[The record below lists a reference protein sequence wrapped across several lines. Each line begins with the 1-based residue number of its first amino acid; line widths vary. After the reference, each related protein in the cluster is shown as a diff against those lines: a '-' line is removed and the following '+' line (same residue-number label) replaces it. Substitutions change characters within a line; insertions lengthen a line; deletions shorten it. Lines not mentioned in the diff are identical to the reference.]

1 MGKIAE
7 KIAAKG
13 QLDQLARQDDG
24 TRSNDD
30 VIEQAGDLVG
40 TVAIAHGLPVDFDG
54 VTVSIL
60 REPGT
65 NRLLA
70 VICSPVD
77 MHAGEPFAR
86 YSVNMH
92 HVAPPKERK
101 LVLPS

>member
-7 KIAAKG
+7 KIAAKA
-13 QLDQLARQDDG
+13 QLANVQHGDG
-24 TRSNDD
+24 TKTNDD
-30 VIEQAGDLVG
+30 VIEQAGDLIG
-40 TVAIAHGLPVDFDG
+40 TVAIAHGLPVDFEG

-86 YSVNMH
+86 YQVNPD
-92 HVAPPKERK
+92 HVPTAKQRK
-101 LVLPS
+101 LIVPT